1 MANGIC
7 VYAESYNGELETV
20 AAELVSAAKGL
31 AETTKEKVQAIVL
44 SDHAEELVKELDKL
58 GIDYEDGTHTEE
70 KILNADWVIKSPGIP
85 KKAEMVQKI
94 QEKGIRLSSEIEFAS
109 EFTDAKIIAITGS
122 NGKTTTTSL
131 IYYILK
137 EDGFN
142 VGLGGNIGKSF
153 AKQVAEENFDY
164 YVLEVSSFQLDD
176 IQNFRPYISL
186 LLNLSKDHLDQYNY
200 NYEEYA
206 LAKFRIAEN
215 QDANNFFIY
224 NKDDE
229 MSKSILEKLDLKVT
243 KVPFSL
249 EEKLEKGAFSI
260 DENFVIN
267 INEGFTMNID
277 ELSLVGKHNVANSL
291 AASIAGK
298 LLEISNESIRH
309 SLMTFQAV
317 EHRLEP
323 VAEIK
328 GVKFIND
335 SKATNVNATYFALE
349 SMKQPVVWIV
359 GGKDKGNDYTEIE
372 ELVKKKVKAIVCLGI
387 DNSKIIDFFKDK
399 KTQIYDTSSMHKA
412 VEVSKSLADLSTSL
426 VVFCISSNSFTISLC
441 LANSC
446 IIRSSGNFFTC
457 SRYTLICS
465 KSLLNCFN

>member
-1 MANGIC
+1 MRVVILGGG
-7 VYAESYNGELETV
+7 ESGV
-20 AAELVSAAKGL
+20 GAAYLAKAKGFD
-31 AETTKEKVQAIVL
+31 VFL
-44 SDHAEELVKELDKL
+44 SDMGTIRENYKKELDEL

-109 EFTDAKIIAITGS
+109 EFTNAKIIAITGS

-215 QDANNFFIY
+215 QEANNFFIY

-249 EEKLEKGAFSI
+249 NEKLEKGAFSI
-260 DENFVIN
+260 DENFVVN

-323 VAEIK
+323 VAE
-328 GVKFIND
+328 
-335 SKATNVNATYFALE
+335 S
-349 SMKQPVVWIV
+349 
-359 GGKDKGNDYTEIE
+359 GG
-372 ELVKKKVKAIVCLGI
+372 
-387 DNSKIIDFFKDK
+387 
-399 KTQIYDTSSMHKA
+399 
-412 VEVSKSLADLSTSL
+412 
-426 VVFCISSNSFTISLC
+426 
-441 LANSC
+441 
-446 IIRSSGNFFTC
+446 R
-457 SRYTLICS
+457 
-465 KSLLNCFN
+465 

>member
-1 MANGIC
+1 MRVVILGGG
-7 VYAESYNGELETV
+7 ESGV
-20 AAELVSAAKGL
+20 GAAYLAKAKGFD
-31 AETTKEKVQAIVL
+31 VFL
-44 SDHAEELVKELDKL
+44 SDMGMIRENYKKELDDL
-58 GIDYEDGTHTEE
+58 GVDYEDGKHSEE
-70 KILNADWVIKSPGIP
+70 KILNADWIIKSPGIP
-85 KKAEMVQKI
+85 KKAEMILKI

-215 QDANNFFIY
+215 QEANNFFIY

-249 EEKLEKGAFSI
+249 NERLEKGAFSI
-260 DENFVIN
+260 DENFVVN
-267 INEGFTMNID
+267 INEGFTMSID
-277 ELSLVGKHNVANSL
+277 DLSLVGKHNVANSL

-323 VAEIK
+323 VSEIN

-372 ELVKKKVKAIVCLGI
+372 DLVKRKVKAIVCLGI
-387 DNSKIIDFFKDK
+387 DNQKIIDFFKEK
-399 KTQIYDTSSMHKA
+399 KTQIYDTSSMKQA
-412 VEVSKSLADLSTSL
+412 VEVSKSVAEKGDIVLLSPCCASFDLFNGYEDRGNKFKKEVL
-426 VVFCISSNSFTISLC
+426 ED
-441 LANSC
+441 
-446 IIRSSGNFFTC
+446 IRIKN
-457 SRYTLICS
+457 
-465 KSLLNCFN
+465 